1 MRHAV
6 EEVEGPGRV
15 DRSRGEGRKGAGAAA
30 ARREDHGQLED
41 EAIKRH
47 ALEEIARL
55 LDSTLPGS
63 SEPDYLDR
71 GLGVYLVARLFSVGT
86 RSELIDLLREIR
98 PNVLDDPC
106 TNRLL
111 DLDAARRRLLEAVSE
126 GRVDASEVPN
136 EPLVGLRRSAVV

>member
-6 EEVEGPGRV
+6 EEVEGPGAWTALAV
-15 DRSRGEGRKGAGAAA
+15 KGGKGRAQQ
-30 ARREDHGQLED
+30 RRAEKTMGQLED

-71 GLGVYLVARLFSVGT
+71 GLGVYLVAHLFSVGT

-106 TNRLL
+106 TDRLL